1 MRAAVIDLGTN
12 TFHLIIADLEAGNG
26 ELIYKTTVA
35 VKLGEGRINENIII
49 PAAFERGLA
58 ALETFAATMKSH
70 KVDVVKATATSAVR
84 SASNGKEFVE
94 AALER
99 SGIAIEVFDGETEAS
114 LIYKGVQATGL
125 ITSTSLVMD
134 IGGGSTEFILCTPTE
149 VIWKKSYDIGAARLM
164 QAYFKSDPIS
174 QEEKSAIYHHLANL
188 TAELLQQCEQHRPL
202 KLIGSAG
209 AFESFAGML
218 MIQNNRPA
226 NAIASGDI
234 NFMQYLQLANRL
246 IDSTHEQRL
255 HMEGLIP
262 LRVDMIV
269 IAALLVNFVL
279 ENTRIRQLSLSTYD
293 LKMGVLASLKEDY
306 NLDSSV

>member
-1 MRAAVIDLGTN
+1 MKAAVIDLGTN
-12 TFHLIIADLEAGNG
+12 TFHLIIANLEAGNG
-26 ELIYKTTVA
+26 EMIYKTTVP

-58 ALETFAATMKSH
+58 ALEAFAATIKSH
-70 KVDVVKATATSAVR
+70 EVDVVKATATSAVR
-84 SASNGKEFVE
+84 SASNGKAFVE

-99 SGIAIEVFDGETEAS
+99 SGIAIDVIDGDTEAA

-125 ITSTSLVMD
+125 ITATSLVMD
-134 IGGGSTEFILCTPTE
+134 IGGGSTEFILCTRTE
-149 VIWKKSYDIGAARLM
+149 VLWKKSYNIGAARLM

-174 QEEKSAIYHHLANL
+174 EDEKSAIYHHLAAL
-188 TAELLQQCEQHRPL
+188 TAELLQQCEQHRPQ

-226 NAIASGDI
+226 NDIASGEI
-234 NFMQYLQLANRL
+234 NFMQYLQLSSRL

-293 LKMGVLASLKEDY
+293 LKMGVLAMLKEDY
-306 NLDSSV
+306 NLDNSV

>member
-84 SASNGKEFVE
+84 SASNGKEFVK

-99 SGIAIEVFDGETEAS
+99 SGIAIEVIDGETEAS

-234 NFMQYLQLANRL
+234 NFMQYLQLATRL

>member
-12 TFHLIIADLEAGNG
+12 TFHLIIADLGAGNK
-26 ELIYKTTVA
+26 ELIYKTTVP
-35 VKLGEGRINENIII
+35 VKLGEGKINENIII

-58 ALETFAATMKSH
+58 ALEAFAATIKLH
-70 KVDVVKATATSAVR
+70 EVDVVKATATSAVR

-94 AALER
+94 AARER
-99 SGIAIEVFDGETEAS
+99 SGIPIDVIDGDTEAA

-125 ITSTSLVMD
+125 ITTTSLVMD

-149 VIWKKSYDIGAARLM
+149 VLWKKSYNIGAARLM

-174 QEEKSAIYHHLANL
+174 DEEKSAIYHHLAAL

-218 MIQNNRPA
+218 MIQDNRPA
-226 NAIASGDI
+226 NDIASGEI

-246 IDSTHEQRL
+246 IDATHEQRL

-293 LKMGVLASLKEDY
+293 LKMGVLATLKEDY

>member
-1 MRAAVIDLGTN
+1 MRAAAIDLGTN

-26 ELIYKTTVA
+26 ELIYKTTVP

-58 ALETFAATMKSH
+58 ALEAFAATMKSYE
-70 KVDVVKATATSAVR
+70 VDVVKATATSAVR

-99 SGIAIEVFDGETEAS
+99 SGIAIQVIDGETEAS

-125 ITSTSLVMD
+125 ITGTSLVMD

-149 VIWKKSYDIGAARLM
+149 VIWKKSYNIGAARLM

-218 MIQNNRPA
+218 MIHNKRPA
-226 NAIASGDI
+226 NDIASGDI

-279 ENTRIRQLSLSTYD
+279 ENTPIRQLSLSTYD
-293 LKMGVLASLKEDY
+293 LKMGVLAKLKEDY

>member
-1 MRAAVIDLGTN
+1 MKAAVIDLGTN

-26 ELIYKTTVA
+26 ELIYKTTVP

-58 ALETFAATMKSH
+58 ALEAFAATIKSH
-70 KVDVVKATATSAVR
+70 EVDVVKATATSAVR
-84 SASNGKEFVE
+84 SASNGKAFVE

-99 SGIAIEVFDGETEAS
+99 SGIAIDVIDGDTEAA

-125 ITSTSLVMD
+125 ITATSLVMD

-149 VIWKKSYDIGAARLM
+149 VLWKKSYNIGAARLM

-174 QEEKSAIYHHLANL
+174 EDEKSAIYHHLAAL
-188 TAELLQQCEQHRPL
+188 TAELLQQCEQHRPQ

-226 NAIASGDI
+226 NDIASGEI
-234 NFMQYLQLANRL
+234 NFMQYLQLSSRL

-255 HMEGLIP
+255 HMKGLIP

-293 LKMGVLASLKEDY
+293 LKMGVLATLKEDY
-306 NLDSSV
+306 NLDNSV

>member
-1 MRAAVIDLGTN
+1 MRAAAIDLGTN

-26 ELIYKTTVA
+26 ELIYKTTVP

-58 ALETFAATMKSH
+58 ALEAFSATMKSYE
-70 KVDVVKATATSAVR
+70 VDVVKATATSAVR

-99 SGIAIEVFDGETEAS
+99 SGIAIQVIDGETEAS

-125 ITSTSLVMD
+125 ITGTSLVMD

-149 VIWKKSYDIGAARLM
+149 VIWKKSYNIGAARLM

-218 MIQNNRPA
+218 MIHNKRPA
-226 NAIASGDI
+226 NDIASGDI

-279 ENTRIRQLSLSTYD
+279 ENTPIRQLSLSTYD
-293 LKMGVLASLKEDY
+293 LKMGVLAKLKEDY

>member
-84 SASNGKEFVE
+84 SASNGKEFVK

-99 SGIAIEVFDGETEAS
+99 SGIAIEVIDGETEAS

-125 ITSTSLVMD
+125 ITTTSLVMD
-134 IGGGSTEFILCTPTE
+134 IGGGSTEFILCTPTD
-149 VIWKKSYDIGAARLM
+149 VIWKKSYNIGAARLM

-255 HMEGLIP
+255 HMGGLIP

-306 NLDSSV
+306 SLDSSV

>member
-12 TFHLIIADLEAGNG
+12 TFHLIIADLEAGKG
-26 ELIYKTTVA
+26 ELIYKTNVP

-49 PAAFERGLA
+49 PAAFERGLL
-58 ALETFAATMKSH
+58 ALEAFAQTIKAH
-70 KVDVVKATATSAVR
+70 EVEVVKATATSAVR
-84 SASNGKEFVE
+84 SASNGQEFVK
-94 AALER
+94 AARER
-99 SGIAIEVFDGETEAS
+99 TGISIDIIDGDTEAL
-114 LIYKGVQATGL
+114 LIYKAVQATGL
-125 ITSTSLVMD
+125 IASTSLVMD

-149 VIWKKSYDIGAARLM
+149 VLWKKSYNIGAARLM

-174 QEEKSAIYHHLANL
+174 EGEKSAIFHHLAET
-188 TAELLQQCEQHRPL
+188 TAELLLQCAQHRPL

-218 MIQNNRPA
+218 MIQNNKPA
-226 NAIASGDI
+226 KDIASGDI
-234 NFMQYLQLANRL
+234 DYMQYLQLANRL

-269 IAALLVNFVL
+269 IAALLVNFIL
-279 ENTRIRQLSLSTYD
+279 ENTQIKHLSLSTYD
-293 LKMGVLASLKEDY
+293 LKMGVLATLKKDY